1 MKHMIAWTEFNR
13 DRGGGGEM
21 RHAEP
26 KDMTKQ
32 EVLDAVSEWYDAI
45 GTGLN
50 DFEGIQLFRL
60 KREEGGAK

>member
-13 DRGGGGEM
+13 GGEACTM
-21 RHAEP
+21 RHSEP

-32 EVLDAVSEWYDAI
+32 EALDAVAEWYDAI

-50 DFEGIQLFRL
+50 DFEGIQLVCV
-60 KREEGGAK
+60 KRKEGGAK

>member
-13 DRGGGGEM
+13 GGAEM

-32 EVLDAVSEWYDAI
+32 EVLDAVAEWYDAI

-50 DFEGIQLFRL
+50 DFEGIQLIRFRC
-60 KREEGGAK
+60 EEGGAK

>member
-1 MKHMIAWTEFNR
+1 
-13 DRGGGGEM
+13 M

-32 EVLDAVSEWYDAI
+32 EALDAVAEWYDAI

-50 DFEGIQLFRL
+50 DFEGIQLIRF
-60 KREEGGAK
+60 KCEEGGAK

>member
-1 MKHMIAWTEFNR
+1 
-13 DRGGGGEM
+13 M

-32 EVLDAVSEWYDAI
+32 EVLDAVAEWYDAI

-50 DFEGIQLFRL
+50 DFEGIQLIRF
-60 KREEGGAK
+60 KCEKGGAK